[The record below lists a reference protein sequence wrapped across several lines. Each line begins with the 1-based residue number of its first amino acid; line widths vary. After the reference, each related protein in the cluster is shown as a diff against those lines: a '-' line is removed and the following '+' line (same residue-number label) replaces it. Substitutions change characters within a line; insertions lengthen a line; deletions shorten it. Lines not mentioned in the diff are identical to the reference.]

1 MKNHPSF
8 ITLVNKTVMGH
19 AHRQFAERG
28 VQNPQKHKDLSPIQT
43 EQNQTGLPVELSVI
57 TVVNFTFSSST
68 DESPTYMLKCVKYF
82 A

>member
-28 VQNPQKHKDLSPIQT
+28 VQNPQKHKDM
-43 EQNQTGLPVELSVI
+43 
-57 TVVNFTFSSST
+57 ST
-68 DESPTYMLKCVKYF
+68 DVKIYKLNEIRQ
-82 A
+82 AYLLNYL